1 MPAISMSGPDNCR
14 SGVIRGVPFGCARTS
29 RPQTGEREPLAHP
42 MFVCFGDAQEAP
54 VSADDPNPSQPT
66 IDPTAEGA
74 RARAEN
80 KPREACPYA
89 PDTEERHE
97 WLEGYDGMSTE
108 GSALVP
114 EAKRGC

>member
-1 MPAISMSGPDNCR
+1 
-14 SGVIRGVPFGCARTS
+14 
-29 RPQTGEREPLAHP
+29 

-54 VSADDPNPSQPT
+54 LSADDPNPSQPT

-97 WLEGYDGMSTE
+97 WLEGYDAISTE
-108 GSALVP
+108 GAAHVP
-114 EAKRGC
+114 EAMLLCGNDPGARSTPPARHVGRCFAKLIRF